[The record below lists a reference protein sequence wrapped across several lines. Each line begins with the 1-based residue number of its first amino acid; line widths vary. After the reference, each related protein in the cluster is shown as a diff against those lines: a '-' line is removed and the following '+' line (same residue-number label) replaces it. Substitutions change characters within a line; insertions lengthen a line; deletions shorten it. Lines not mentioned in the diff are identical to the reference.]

1 MYKMYKKSKFYIK
14 KIKKDILKE
23 QVVKYLF
30 FCMLNMLEQYWVNV
44 YKMYHK

>member
-1 MYKMYKKSKFYIK
+1 MYKTYKKLKFYIKKLK

-30 FCMLNMLEQYWVNV
+30 FYMLNLIFKLIE
-44 YKMYHK
+44 